1 MSSNSAA
8 IETAAEKNE
17 KETLPR
23 LANIRH
29 NDVPHSTNF
38 NYTTLT
44 GTYTLYNV
52 NINQHDGQRQQQI
65 LGIIHYPI
73 ADLSTLLIE
82 EASSVDYIGR
92 LIMTTMQ
99 FQQQQQQQQQQLT
112 SLLQP
117 FPSLLSDTSFHS
129 VISTTPD
136 VNNHNNKDEDDAS
149 ANIWS
154 SITRKG
160 YKPGN
165 LPNQDRSII
174 AHLALYDTTDD
185 NNNHYHPTSL
195 LVGIFDGHG
204 TRGHEVSHHCAFAFP
219 RVLSR
224 IIGEKQQQHQQ
235 AGSGGTNNNNV
246 ITTTT
251 SYIKDALLET
261 FVEVDAT
268 EPVKGSAGST
278 AALLFYPGTGTNI
291 YIANTGDSTIIICTY
306 NKSTKTTNIIYQNRK
321 HKPHLVDERRRIESL
336 GGRVMIPPS
345 LEVGLMNDNTN
356 DKEEDSMIM
365 KESSRVII
373 PGSHGNQLALA
384 MSRSI
389 GDYDGKRVGI
399 TAIPEIDVL
408 DITSHHVVEQEQV
421 GIEDTQFFV
430 IAASDGLYD
439 VIPQHIVT
447 SFISRSLFHLDSN
460 NKEGEEEESV
470 SSPLVACERLV
481 REASRLWIQAE
492 SGMNQY
498 RDDITVSVSIID
510 VHIGEE
516 DDQVRGR

>member
-1 MSSNSAA
+1 M
-8 IETAAEKNE
+8 
-17 KETLPR
+17 TL
-23 LANIRH
+23 
-29 NDVPHSTNF
+29 
-38 NYTTLT
+38 
-44 GTYTLYNV
+44 
-52 NINQHDGQRQQQI
+52 
-65 LGIIHYPI
+65 
-73 ADLSTLLIE
+73 
-82 EASSVDYIGR
+82 
-92 LIMTTMQ
+92 Q
-99 FQQQQQQQQQQLT
+99 FQQQQQQT

-117 FPSLLSDTSFHS
+117 FSSLLSDTSFHS
-129 VISTTPD
+129 VISTTAD

-174 AHLALYDTTDD
+174 AHLALFDTDD
-185 NNNHYHPTSL
+185 NNNHHPTSL

-204 TRGHEVSHHCAFAFP
+204 TRGHEVSHHCALAFP

-224 IIGEKQQQHQQ
+224 NILDKQKQQQHQQ
-235 AGSGGTNNNNV
+235 VGSGGTNNNNV
-246 ITTTT
+246 ITTT
-251 SYIKDALLET
+251 SCIKDALLET

-278 AALLFYPGTGTNI
+278 AAFLFYPGIGTNI

-345 LEVGLMNDNTN
+345 LLLNDKLGLINDNTN

-408 DITSHHVVEQEQV
+408 DITSHHVIEQEQEQI

-510 VHIGEE
+510 VHIGE
-516 DDQVRGR
+516 RR